1 MRSGFRMNRA
11 TPKVRSLAR
20 DLIDNDGSETLAAD
34 FVIEK
39 LRPPLA
45 NLMGIGGFRALLL
58 RALRLA
64 GTEISWLGAVDVK
77 ADGTLEGLHLQI
89 DRGEFLEGR
98 VVLLA
103 HLLGLLVAFIGP
115 ALTSRL
121 LAEIWPKFPSTTRIL
136 AAKEAESEKAK

>member
-1 MRSGFRMNRA
+1 MNRA
-11 TPKVRSLAR
+11 TPKTRSLAR
-20 DLIDNDGSETLAAD
+20 DLIDNDESENLAAD
-34 FVIEK
+34 FVIQK

-45 NLMGIGGFRALLL
+45 NLMGIGGFRALLA

-64 GTEISWLGAVDVK
+64 GMEISWLGAVDVK
-77 ADGTLEGLHLQI
+77 ADGTLEGLQALHLQV
-89 DRGEFLEGR
+89 DRGEFLEGK

-121 LAEIWPKFPSTTRIL
+121 VAEIWPKFPSTTRIL
-136 AAKEAESEKAK
+136 AAKEVESEKAK